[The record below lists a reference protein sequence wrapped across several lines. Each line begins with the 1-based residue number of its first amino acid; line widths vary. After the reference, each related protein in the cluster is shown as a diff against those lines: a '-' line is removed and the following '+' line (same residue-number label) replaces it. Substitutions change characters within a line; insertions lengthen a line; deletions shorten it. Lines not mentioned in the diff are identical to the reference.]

1 MRNLLLIIQH
11 RWIGVRIDLLGC
23 MFTAIVAFWLVYGG
37 VTSPGGI
44 GFTLFLISGFSSML
58 LSWVR
63 IYNQL
68 EVQANR

>member
-11 RWIGVRIDLLGC
+11 RWIAVRIELLGS

-44 GFTLFLISGFSSML
+44 GFTLVLISSFNSML
-58 LSWVR
+58 LSWIH